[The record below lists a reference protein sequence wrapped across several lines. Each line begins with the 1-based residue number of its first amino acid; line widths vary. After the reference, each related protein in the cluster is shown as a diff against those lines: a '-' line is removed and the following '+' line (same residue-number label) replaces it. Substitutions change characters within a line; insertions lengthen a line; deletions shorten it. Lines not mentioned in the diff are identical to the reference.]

1 MTGILYFSSTGNSL
15 YISKCIQE
23 KIKSKI
29 FYIPTYNGDGSE
41 FDRIIIVSPIYS
53 FGLPYHVYNIIP
65 TLSKHT
71 PVEIVLNYG
80 GMISGADYFTYMHAK
95 NSGLNI
101 RAVYTIKMPENFT
114 LSYTVPKFYLNSI
127 LKSAPKRI
135 KKVVNFIDNN
145 TVNIPKSKKTKDKV
159 YFKNKSNWYKIG
171 QDFHVNESCISC
183 GKCIS
188 LCPINNISFSNNK
201 IVFGDKCVACLGC
214 YQRCKQKA
222 IQYKDKKKSFR
233 YINPYIN
240 ENDIG
245 KNI

>member
-15 YISKCIQE
+15 YIAKCIQE
-23 KIKSKI
+23 KINSKI
-29 FYIPTYNGDGSE
+29 FYIPKYNDDGSK

-65 TLSKHT
+65 KLSKQT

-80 GMISGADYFTYMHAK
+80 GMINGADYFAYMHAK

-101 RAVYTIKMPENFT
+101 RAVYTVKMPENFT

-135 KKVVNFIDNN
+135 QKVVNSIENN
-145 TVNIPKSKKTKDKV
+145 TVNIPKAKKTKDEV
-159 YFKNKSNWYKIG
+159 YLKNKSNWYKIG
-171 QDFHVNESCISC
+171 QDFHVNEACISC

-188 LCPINNISFSNNK
+188 LCPVNNISFANNK
-201 IVFGDKCVACLGC
+201 IAFGDKCVACLGC
-214 YQRCKQKA
+214 YHRCGQKA
-222 IQYKDKKKSFR
+222 IQYKNKKKSFR